1 MEVYFNTIP
10 LSSGYYIRKKEVF
23 EGGWG
28 IMTQEKHYD
37 PQGRCVYVKEYDNK
51 GNTYEQWRWYHWN
64 GELAGCSD
72 STGFLQRFDE
82 RGLPIK

>member
-37 PQGRCVYVKEYDNK
+37 PQGRCVYVKEFDNK
-51 GNTYEQWRWYHWN
+51 GNTYEQWRWYHFN
-64 GELAGCSD
+64 GELAGISD
-72 STGFLQRFDE
+72 SKGNKVEFDIN
-82 RGLPIK
+82 GLPIK